1 MIEAHLIRLAAKF
14 TGIDFNSVCGSQ
26 TLQGQ
31 LIDVICRSVDMAW
44 GPDELIAKFRPRY
57 NNVCIVESEDGL
69 PTFALVLGGRPLLP
83 GDEQFSSFN
92 LMERLQIQLDNTRFV
107 LS

>member
-31 LIDVICRSVDMAW
+31 LIDVICRSVDMA
-44 GPDELIAKFRPRY
+44 
-57 NNVCIVESEDGL
+57 
-69 PTFALVLGGRPLLP
+69 
-83 GDEQFSSFN
+83 
-92 LMERLQIQLDNTRFV
+92 
-107 LS
+107 